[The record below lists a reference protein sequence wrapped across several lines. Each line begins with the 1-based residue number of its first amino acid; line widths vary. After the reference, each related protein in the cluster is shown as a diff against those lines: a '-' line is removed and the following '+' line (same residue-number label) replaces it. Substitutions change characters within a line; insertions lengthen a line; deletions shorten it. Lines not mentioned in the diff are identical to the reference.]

1 MDVGAVERV
10 PDRCELEVT
19 INGNALETDDY
30 RVITQNGEAGA
41 DSFQG
46 EQES

>member
-10 PDRCELEVT
+10 PDRRELEATV
-19 INGNALETDDY
+19 NGNALETDEY
-30 RVITQNGEAGA
+30 RVITQDDEVDA